1 MKFSIKLLMIF
12 TSIIITISSIL
23 TYFQMHGTNEYLDRT
38 IKDTISETLDSL
50 EDKINLS
57 IESKVDVS
65 KSVIDIYENLL
76 EGESPLSKFKDVDV
90 NHLSNV
96 FQLFGYADE
105 RTGEIITN
113 DPNFKVPTGF
123 DPRTRSWYLN
133 AKKIEYL

>member
-96 FQLFGYADE
+96 FQLFGYA
-105 RTGEIITN
+105 
-113 DPNFKVPTGF
+113 
-123 DPRTRSWYLN
+123 
-133 AKKIEYL
+133 

>member
-76 EGESPLSKFKDVDV
+76 EGILSV
-90 NHLSNV
+90 NLRMLMSII
-96 FQLFGYADE
+96 FQMFFNCSDMLMKEQE
-105 RTGEIITN
+105 RSLLMTQTLKCLQDSIQGLDRGI
-113 DPNFKVPTGF
+113 
-123 DPRTRSWYLN
+123 
-133 AKKIEYL
+133 

>member
-96 FQLFGYADE
+96 FNCSDMLMKEQE
-105 RTGEIITN
+105 RSLLMTQTLKCLQDSIQGLDRGI
-113 DPNFKVPTGF
+113 
-123 DPRTRSWYLN
+123 
-133 AKKIEYL
+133 